1 MNPLSVLGETDS
13 SRLFTEALTAEV
25 ESVLADE
32 TGLVSAETA
41 LTATLAVL
49 SGAREPN
56 GVVGHFGRVG
66 CLEEESFFFQ
76 EVM

>member
-1 MNPLSVLGETDS
+1 MGAYLGETDS

-41 LTATLAVL
+41 I
-49 SGAREPN
+49 
-56 GVVGHFGRVG
+56 GR
-66 CLEEESFFFQ
+66 SK
-76 EVM
+76 

>member
-1 MNPLSVLGETDS
+1 MSPVQPLEKDKVGYSP
-13 SRLFTEALTAEV
+13 
-25 ESVLADE
+25 
-32 TGLVSAETA
+32 

-66 CLEEESFFFQ
+66 CLEEESIWAV
-76 EVM
+76 EGSR